1 VSATTLAV
9 ALAAPFVGL
18 IAERIGRKRV
28 IVPALF
34 GLAVPTLLAATSTG
48 LRTLIFWRFLQGLFI
63 PGIIAVIMAYIGEE
77 WPAKRVGSVMSAYVT
92 GTVFGGFVGRF
103 TAGVITAHFD
113 WRWSF
118 VLLGLI
124 TVAGAVAVSR
134 WLPPAVNFVP
144 TKSARATLRSAA
156 RHLRNGR
163 LLATFLMAFTVLFTL
178 VGTFTYANFYM
189 AAPPFGLNSAQLGSV
204 FFVYLLGLVV
214 TPMAGRYL
222 DLHGYRK
229 AMMLAFVL
237 CMAGL
242 TVTLRHSLPMVIL
255 GLALLSS
262 GVFALQACNSTNLG
276 KVAGQARSSAAGLYV
291 TFYYVGGSVGAVLP
305 SWFWVRGG
313 WPATVGVLAVAALVA
328 LTLGF
333 LASRKPAAA
342 HRAA

>member
-1 VSATTLAV
+1 
-9 ALAAPFVGL
+9 
-18 IAERIGRKRV
+18 
-28 IVPALF
+28 
-34 GLAVPTLLAATSTG
+34 
-48 LRTLIFWRFLQGLFI
+48 
-63 PGIIAVIMAYIGEE
+63 
-77 WPAKRVGSVMSAYVT
+77 
-92 GTVFGGFVGRF
+92 
-103 TAGVITAHFD
+103 
-113 WRWSF
+113 
-118 VLLGLI
+118 
-124 TVAGAVAVSR
+124 
-134 WLPPAVNFVP
+134 VNFVP

-242 TVTLRHSLPMVIL
+242 AVTLRHSLPMVIL

-342 HRAA
+342 HKAV